1 MQEASRIKE
10 RKNNKKELMNK
21 EKSKEVKEKEKINN

>member
-10 RKNNKKELMNK
+10 RKNNKKELMNT